1 MGPPFPTNP
10 LQGRTFQD
18 IRHPFFLINSPS
30 PPRKMASESSYELLA
45 TTVKEKHKNHAGAN
59 EGVISE
65 IARPSTVQTETEMR
79 PRENA

>member
-1 MGPPFPTNP
+1 
-10 LQGRTFQD
+10 
-18 IRHPFFLINSPS
+18 
-30 PPRKMASESSYELLA
+30 MASESSYELLA